1 MENKNTGGFTP
12 PQAANVEPFEGAA
25 EVPTNKGKVTKK
37 SLTEKSSTEEKSK
50 KRNIKVEATDKG
62 FFDFERKEIGD
73 KFMVSEQEFS
83 EKWMIKI

>member
-37 SLTEKSSTEEKSK
+37 SLTEKSSTEDLS
-50 KRNIKVEATDKG
+50 
-62 FFDFERKEIGD
+62 
-73 KFMVSEQEFS
+73 
-83 EKWMIKI
+83 